1 MDLAI
6 YRLQEGKYRLL
17 HIERSEGL
25 IVCSSPPERCLVLKQ
40 QERRPNAQRSCLKG
54 SVTSKE
60 KAFRAEQNNVKHVL
74 TLLVCFILSKLIVS
88 DFCVHSVSPLV
99 QKSPP
104 VNANREVICIFEEYI
119 TAPFYWT

>member
-1 MDLAI
+1 MFSAEAAGEEAECTALI
-6 YRLQEGKYRLL
+6 SQRFGNEQE
-17 HIERSEGL
+17 
-25 IVCSSPPERCLVLKQ
+25 
-40 QERRPNAQRSCLKG
+40 N
-54 SVTSKE
+54 
-60 KAFRAEQNNVKHVL
+60 AFRAEQNNVKHVL

-88 DFCVHSVSPLV
+88 VFCVHSVSPLV